1 MPDVRIAVARDPPPR
16 AGQLADSEYPEWTPR
31 TSLTYVNVR
40 VRLHHLALGA
50 RDVESLAQFYRHAF
64 DLVER
69 ARHFYAN
76 GTLRSVW
83 LDLGGSLLMIEA
95 SRADERVIEGI
106 GRGLFLI
113 AFEVSVAERA
123 RMEARLVALG
133 GALETRGRFTSYARD
148 PEGNRVALS
157 HYPEAGAE
165 QG

>member
-1 MPDVRIAVARDPPPR
+1 MPDHHIAVASGPSSALGRWPIWKW
-16 AGQLADSEYPEWTPR
+16 PEWTPR
-31 TSLTYVNVR
+31 ASLTYVNVR

-50 RDVESLAQFYRHAF
+50 RDVESLAEFYRHAF

-69 ARHFYAN
+69 ARHFHAD

-83 LDLGGSLLMIEA
+83 LDLGGPLLMIEA
-95 SRADERVIEGI
+95 SRAGERVVEGI

-113 AFEVSVAERA
+113 AFEVSLAERD
-123 RMEARLVALG
+123 RVEARLVALG

-157 HYPEAGAE
+157 HYPEADAE
-165 QG
+165 QA